1 MWREKMRIKRL
12 LTILPLVLLDAVS
25 MLIAGWLAASMLRQQ
40 SIDVCLTSFLKYYPI
55 LIVGTVVIYYF
66 MGLYA
71 GLWQYA
77 GMRDVLTAMGGAIC
91 SVIAYWLGS
100 SFWLREL
107 GQTLNFYFLYL
118 IFFALFTVNNRMYM
132 RYKKIVSKAFNRM
145 SRKSHHILLIGG
157 GEAAH
162 TILSEIGSSKLYA
175 RSTVVGIIDD
185 NPMKQGLHINGYKI
199 LGGRDKL
206 VDSVEKYR
214 VDTIIFAIPSCKE
227 QDRREILKLCQTTG
241 CELKTLPSLEQ
252 LPPNFHIN
260 QLRNVEIEDLLGREP
275 IRTDL
280 HEIMTYVENKRIL
293 VTGGG
298 GSIGSELCR
307 QIASYKPAQLII
319 LDIYENTTYE
329 VQLELQKRFPDLDLQ
344 VRIGSICDEKM
355 LDSLMKE
362 FRPHIIYHAA
372 AHKHVP
378 LMEDSP
384 AESVRNNVFGTL
396 NVAKAADRFGV
407 DRFVMIS
414 TDKAVN
420 PTNVMGATKRM
431 CEMIVQSFDK
441 KSETEFVAVRF
452 GNVLGSHGSVIPLF
466 RRQLQEGGPLTV
478 THRDIIRYFMT
489 IPEAV
494 SLVLQAGALARGGEI
509 FVLDM
514 GEPVKIV
521 TLAENLIR
529 LSGLEPYKD
538 IDIVFT
544 GLRPGEKLYEELLMG
559 EEGLSSTQNKQIH
572 VGKPIE
578 LDSDV
583 FFAELDK
590 LKVAIED
597 EQTDVRAEICK
608 LVPTYHPAER
618 NECKV

>member
-1 MWREKMRIKRL
+1 MRIKRL
-12 LTILPLVLLDAVS
+12 FTILPMVLLDAAC
-25 MLIAGWLAASMLRQQ
+25 MLLAGWLAASMLRQQ

-55 LIVGTVVIYYF
+55 LAVGTVVIYYF
-66 MGLYA
+66 IGLYA

-132 RYKKIVSKAFNRM
+132 RYKKIVSKALSRM

-199 LGGRDKL
+199 LGGRDKI

>member
-1 MWREKMRIKRL
+1 MRIKRL
-12 LTILPLVLLDAVS
+12 FTILPLVLLDAAC
-25 MLIAGWLAASMLRQQ
+25 MLLAGWLVASMLRQQ

-55 LIVGTVVIYYF
+55 LAVGTVVIYYF
-66 MGLYA
+66 IGLYA

-100 SFWLREL
+100 TFWLREL

-132 RYKKIVSKAFNRM
+132 RYKKMVSKALSRM

-199 LGGRDKL
+199 LGGRDKI

>member
-1 MWREKMRIKRL
+1 MRLKRL
-12 LTILPLVLLDAVS
+12 WTILPMMLLDAASV
-25 MLIAGWLAASMLRQQ
+25 LIAGLITTVLLKQQDPALALQM
-40 SIDVCLTSFLKYYPI
+40 SFIKYYPV
-55 LIVGTVVIYYF
+55 LAVGTVIVYYF
-66 MGLYA
+66 CGLYA
-71 GLWQYA
+71 GVWKYA
-77 GMRDVLTAMGGAIC
+77 GMRDVMIIIGAASGATLLYVLGTMLWWRDMRQ
-91 SVIAYWLGS
+91 SVE
-100 SFWLREL
+100 F
-107 GQTLNFYFLYL
+107 YL
-118 IFFALFTVNNRMYM
+118 IFLVFLALSTVSIRMYDRLKRM
-132 RYKKIVSKAFNRM
+132 VIKAF
-145 SRKSHHILLIGG
+145 SGFSHKAHHILLIGA

-162 TILSEIGSSKLYA
+162 TILSEIGSAKLYA

-185 NPMKQGLHINGYKI
+185 DAMKHGLHINGYKI
-199 LGGRDKL
+199 LGGRDMIPQ
-206 VDSVEKYR
+206 VVEKYR

-227 QDRREILKLCQTTG
+227 FDRREILKLCQATG
-241 CELKTLPSLEQ
+241 CELKTLPSLEH

-260 QLRNVEIEDLLGREP
+260 QLRNVEIEDLLGRDP

-280 HEIMTYVENKRIL
+280 HEIMKYVENKRIL

-307 QIASYKPAQLII
+307 QIAAYRPAQLVIF
-319 LDIYENTTYE
+319 DIYENTTYE
-329 VQLELQKRFPDLDLQ
+329 VQLELKKKFPALDLQ
-344 VRIGSICDEKM
+344 VRIGSICDEVT
-355 LDSLMKE
+355 LERLMAE

-396 NVAKAADRFGV
+396 NLARAADRYKC

-420 PTNVMGATKRM
+420 PTNVMGATKRI
-431 CEMIVQSFDK
+431 CEMIVQSFEK
-441 KSETEFVAVRF
+441 ISQTEFVAVRF

-494 SLVLQAGALARGGEI
+494 SLVLQAGALAHGGEI

-521 TLAENLIR
+521 TLAENLIK

-559 EEGLSSTQNKQIH
+559 EEGLSSTQNKQIY

-578 LDSDV
+578 MDTDQ
-583 FFAELDK
+583 FWRD
-590 LKVAIED
+590 IEHLQQVIQD
-597 EQTDVRAEICK
+597 ENADIRAEIRR
-608 LVPTYHPAER
+608 LVPTYHPSEER
-618 NECKV
+618 

>member
-1 MWREKMRIKRL
+1 MRIKRL
-12 LTILPLVLLDAVS
+12 FTILPMVLLDAAC
-25 MLIAGWLAASMLRQQ
+25 MLHAGWLAASMLRQQ

-55 LIVGTVVIYYF
+55 LAVGTVVIYYF
-66 MGLYA
+66 IGLYA

-100 SFWLREL
+100 TFWLKEL

-132 RYKKIVSKAFNRM
+132 RYKKIVSKAFSRM

-355 LDSLMKE
+355 LYALMKE

-466 RRQLQEGGPLTV
+466 RRQMQEGGPLTV

>member
-1 MWREKMRIKRL
+1 MRFKRL
-12 LTILPLVLLDAVS
+12 LQILPLVLLDCACI
-25 MLIAGWLAASMLRQQ
+25 LLAGWVSAGLLTKLDSTGETMRQFLYYSPVLAA
-40 SIDVCLTSFLKYYPI
+40 
-55 LIVGTVVIYYF
+55 GTVIIYYF
-66 MGLYA
+66 FGLYA

-77 GMRDVLTAMGGAIC
+77 GMRDVMITIGGAAASTALYYI
-91 SVIAYWLGS
+91 GS
-100 SFWLREL
+100 TFWLTPMRQQVE
-107 GQTLNFYFLYL
+107 FYLFFL
-118 IFFALFTVNNRMYM
+118 IFLALFTVSVRMYK
-132 RYKKIVSKAFNRM
+132 RFKRLLTVAFSGITR
-145 SRKSHHILLIGG
+145 RAHHILLIGG

-162 TILSEIGSSKLYA
+162 TILSEIGSAKMYSHSA
-175 RSTVVGIIDD
+175 VVGIIDD
-185 NPMKQGLHINGYKI
+185 NPMKRGLHINGYKI
-199 LGGRDKL
+199 LGGRD
-206 VDSVEKYR
+206 VIVETVEKYQ
-214 VDTIIFAIPSCKE
+214 VNTIIFAIPSCKE
-227 QDRREILKLCQTTG
+227 SDRREILKICQSTG
-241 CELKTLPSLEQ
+241 CELKTLPTLEH
-252 LPPNFHIN
+252 LPENFHIN
-260 QLRNVEIEDLLGREP
+260 QLRNVEIEDLLGRDP

-280 HEIMTYVENKRIL
+280 HEIMNYVENKRIL

-307 QIASYKPAQLII
+307 QIASYHPAQLII
-319 LDIYENTTYE
+319 FDIYENTTYE
-329 VQLELQKRFPDLDLQ
+329 VQLELQKNFPGLDLQ
-344 VRIGSICDEKM
+344 VRIGSICDEQA
-355 LDSLMKE
+355 LERLMAD

-396 NVAKAADRFGV
+396 NVARAADRWKV
-407 DRFVMIS
+407 ERFVMIS

-420 PTNVMGATKRM
+420 PTNVMGATKRI
-431 CEMIVQSFDK
+431 CEMIVQSFEK
-441 KSETEFVAVRF
+441 ISKTEFVAVRF

-478 THRDIIRYFMT
+478 THPDIIRYFMT

-494 SLVLQAGALARGGEI
+494 SLVLQAGALAHGGEI

-559 EEGLSSTQNKQIH
+559 EEGLSSTQNKQIF
-572 VGKPIE
+572 VGKPIAMDQDAFLE
-578 LDSDV
+578 DL
-583 FFAELDK
+583 EK
-590 LKVAIED
+590 LRLALED
-597 EQTDVRAEICK
+597 ENTDVRAEICK
-608 LVPTYHPAER
+608 LVPTYHPIVEK
-618 NECKV
+618 N

>member
-1 MWREKMRIKRL
+1 MRIKRL
-12 LTILPLVLLDAVS
+12 FTILPMVLLDAAC
-25 MLIAGWLAASMLRQQ
+25 MLLAGWLAASMLRQQ
-40 SIDVCLTSFLKYYPI
+40 SIDVCLTNFLKYYPI
-55 LIVGTVVIYYF
+55 LAVGTVVIYYF
-66 MGLYA
+66 IGLYA

-100 SFWLREL
+100 TFWLKEL

-132 RYKKIVSKAFNRM
+132 RYKKIVSKAFSRM

-199 LGGRDKL
+199 LGGRDKI